1 MDREAAIRDMMQS
14 MSQGKASEVQDKFN
28 SLMMDRANAAV
39 SDYKQELAKSV
50 FKNPD
55 LQAMGLAD
63 GEEHVMEVDPA
74 AEPET
79 IGDEDEDI

>member
-1 MDREAAIRDMMQS
+1 MDQRDAIRDMMDS

-28 SLMMDRANAAV
+28 SLMFDRAADAIN
-39 SDYKQELAKSV
+39 DYKQELAQSV
-50 FKNPD
+50 FKNPQ

-63 GEEHVMEVDPA
+63 GEEHVLEVDPA

-79 IGDEDEDI
+79 IGDEDEDV

>member
-39 SDYKQELAKSV
+39 SDTNKNLQKAYSKIQIYKRW
-50 FKNPD
+50 
-55 LQAMGLAD
+55 G
-63 GEEHVMEVDPA
+63 
-74 AEPET
+74 
-79 IGDEDEDI
+79 

>member
-1 MDREAAIRDMMQS
+1 MDRQAQIRDMLDS
-14 MSQGKASEVQDKFN
+14 MAKGKASEVQDKFN
-28 SLMMDRANAAV
+28 TLMFDRASDAV
-39 SDYKQELAKSV
+39 NDYKQELAKSV

-55 LQAMGLAD
+55 MQAMGLAD
-63 GEEHVMEVDPA
+63 GEEHVLEADPA

>member
-1 MDREAAIRDMMQS
+1 MDRQAQIRDMLDS
-14 MSQGKASEVQDKFN
+14 MAQGKASEVQDKFN
-28 SLMMDRANAAV
+28 TLMFDKASAAV
-39 SDYKQELAKSV
+39 NDYKQELAQSV

-79 IGDEDEDI
+79 IGDEDENI